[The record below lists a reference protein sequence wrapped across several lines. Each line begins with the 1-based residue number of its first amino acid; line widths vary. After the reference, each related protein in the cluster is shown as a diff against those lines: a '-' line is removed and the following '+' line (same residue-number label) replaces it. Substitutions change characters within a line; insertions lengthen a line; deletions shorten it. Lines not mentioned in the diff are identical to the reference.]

1 MDMPTP
7 EPVNFKELSMEELT
21 QLIEDQKSLGS
32 KICKTLN
39 PLVRIAMWDQTRRTK
54 AEIERRLADPN
65 TSNVD
70 KMRLRAT
77 T

>member
-1 MDMPTP
+1 
-7 EPVNFKELSMEELT
+7 
-21 QLIEDQKSLGS
+21 
-32 KICKTLN
+32 
-39 PLVRIAMWDQTRRTK
+39 MWDQTRRTK